1 MYYKINNEYYL
12 DKNDIGK
19 LVTVKRNSNY
29 SFLTSNHEN
38 CVILSLSYSNSDR
51 IRPKS
56 MKLLDQ
62 SGKIIKI
69 YFARSNKIEIK
80 FL

>member
-1 MYYKINNEYYL
+1 MYYQINREYYL
-12 DKNDIGK
+12 EHCDIGK
-19 LVTVKRNSNY
+19 LVSVKRNSNY
-29 SFLTSNHEN
+29 SFLTNKHEN
-38 CVILSLSYSNSDR
+38 CVILSLSYSSCDK

-62 SGKIIKI
+62 RGKIIEFFF
-69 YFARSNKIEIK
+69 YESNKIEIK

>member
-1 MYYKINNEYYL
+1 MYYKINHEYYL

-29 SFLTSNHEN
+29 KFLLNEHEN
-38 CVILSLSYSNSDR
+38 CVILSLTYSDSDK

-56 MKLLDQ
+56 VKLLDQ
-62 SGKIIKI
+62 KGKVIEI
-69 YFARSNKIEIK
+69 YFYKNNQIEVE

>member
-1 MYYKINNEYYL
+1 MYYKINKEYYL
-12 DKNDIGK
+12 DKSDVGK

-29 SFLTSNHEN
+29 SFLMSNHKN
-38 CVILSLSYSNSDR
+38 CVILSLSYSNADK

-56 MKLLDQ
+56 MKLLNQ
-62 SGKIIKI
+62 SGKIIEI
-69 YFARSNKIEIK
+69 YFGKSNQIEIK